1 MKEIINVKGLKYT
14 YPDGTT
20 ALCGIDL
27 TVSEGESIGLI
38 GPNGAGKSTLLLHLN
53 GILRGKGQVQVLG
66 LEIKEKNLISIRTK
80 VGLVFQDPEDQLFM
94 PTVFDNVAFGPI
106 NTDLEKYRVEDS
118 VRKALE
124 DVEMEESA
132 QRYAHHLSFG
142 EKKRIALATVLS
154 MNLEIL
160 LLDEPTSNLDPRA
173 RRHLIN
179 LLKGFR
185 ITKIVAGHDLEMILD
200 ICNRVIL
207 LDQGKI
213 IIDGEPKEILSN
225 KSLMEAHGLE
235 VPSVADR

>member
-1 MKEIINVKGLKYT
+1 MKEIINIKGLEYT

-27 TVSEGESIGLI
+27 TVSEEESIGLI

-66 LEIKEKNLISIRTK
+66 LEIDDKNLISIRSK
-80 VGLVFQDPEDQLFM
+80 VGLVFQDPENQLFM

-124 DVEMEESA
+124 EVEMEECA

-173 RRHLIN
+173 RRHLIK

-185 ITKIVAGHDLEMILD
+185 VTKIVAGHDLEMILD
-200 ICNRVIL
+200 ICNRVVL

-213 IIDGEPKEILSN
+213 IANGESKEIMGN

-235 VPSVADR
+235 VPLSLL

>member
-1 MKEIINVKGLKYT
+1 MKEIINIKGLEYT

-27 TVSEGESIGLI
+27 TVSEEESIGLI

-66 LEIKEKNLISIRTK
+66 LEIDDKNLISIRSK
-80 VGLVFQDPEDQLFM
+80 VGLVFQDPENQLFM

-124 DVEMEESA
+124 EVEMEESA

-154 MNLEIL
+154 MNLEL
-160 LLDEPTSNLDPRA
+160 LVLDEPTSNLDPRA
-173 RRHLIN
+173 RRHLIK
-179 LLKGFR
+179 LLTGFR
-185 ITKIVAGHDLEMILD
+185 VTKIVAGHDLEMILD
-200 ICNRVIL
+200 ICHRVVL
-207 LDQGKI
+207 LDKGKI
-213 IIDGEPKEILSN
+213 ITNGEPKEILSD
-225 KSLMEAHGLE
+225 KSLMETHGLE
-235 VPSVADR
+235 IPLSIL